1 MQLVVLLLRWR
12 HKNCQDDA
20 ILINNHSRHWFNG
33 IIMLLLSRVRSI
45 KFLLLIVFS
54 FCGWVRLMS
63 IRLLRINHLI
73 FAVNIYKKI
82 ESYIR
87 VVRNPYRPSVRKSGF
102 YYRNSLILNSTASNS
117 KNALLSPRIIYFENS
132 RSSKLF
138 STLCDAKKN
147 IEKTSKKVKTATLI
161 SFLNLHLDDFWHR
174 CRHGG
179 YSMISYR

>member
-1 MQLVVLLLRWR
+1 
-12 HKNCQDDA
+12 
-20 ILINNHSRHWFNG
+20 
-33 IIMLLLSRVRSI
+33 
-45 KFLLLIVFS
+45 
-54 FCGWVRLMS
+54 MS

-102 YYRNSLILNSTASNS
+102 YYRNSLILNSTASNF
-117 KNALLSPRIIYFENS
+117 KNALLSPRVICFENS

-147 IEKTSKKVKTATLI
+147 IEKTSKKVKTATLF
-161 SFLNLHLDDFWHR
+161 SFLNLHLDDF
-174 CRHGG
+174 
-179 YSMISYR
+179 